1 MNGRFIYFFS
11 VFVKVV
17 FVKFVA
23 SCGDF
28 VTNIAINKSFIF
40 FLSIFLFNVFS
51 EICLF
56 FVFVVVVVVF
66 FS

>member
-23 SCGDF
+23 SCGDY

-40 FLSIFLFNVFS
+40 FLFFYLIFFLKFV
-51 EICLF
+51 CF
-56 FVFVVVVVVF
+56 FVVLVVF
-66 FS
+66 FL